1 MFVKM
6 IICAIGSME
15 IVLIGA
21 VVLLIFGGKK
31 LPELMRGMGRGVKS
45 FKAGLSEPSEEEM
58 NRLVEEEIA
67 RRTDEKMKA
76 GNSAG
81 EIENL

>member
-1 MFVKM
+1 M